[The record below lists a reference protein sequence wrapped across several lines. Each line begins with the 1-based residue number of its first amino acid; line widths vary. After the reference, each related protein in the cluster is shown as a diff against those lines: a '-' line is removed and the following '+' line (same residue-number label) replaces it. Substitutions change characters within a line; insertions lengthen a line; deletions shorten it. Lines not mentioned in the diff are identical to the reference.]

1 MMKLQHQTKI
11 AIFIAVDNGPDNLT
25 ALIAT
30 LTSLIQMLVSLGHF
44 VTQMVQLGYDIV
56 EAVTFTAKVWA
67 VWFNAFGYGFGLV
80 RV

>member
-30 LTSLIQMLVSLGHF
+30 LISLIQMLVSFGQFIHNTVLL
-44 VTQMVQLGYDIV
+44 TYDIV

-67 VWFNAFGYGFGLV
+67 VWFNAFSYGFGLV